1 MKVKHV
7 NIFPQI
13 KYEGLYHQQMQI
25 NECAKGQKDSPSG
38 RRTVTPC
45 EKTNMKIE
53 EKSNKKVT
61 FLGK

>member
-7 NIFPQI
+7 NIFPQM
-13 KYEGLYHQQMQI
+13 KDEGIYHQQRQI
-25 NECAKGQKDSPSG
+25 NECANGQKDSPSG

-53 EKSNKKVT
+53 RKSNKKVA